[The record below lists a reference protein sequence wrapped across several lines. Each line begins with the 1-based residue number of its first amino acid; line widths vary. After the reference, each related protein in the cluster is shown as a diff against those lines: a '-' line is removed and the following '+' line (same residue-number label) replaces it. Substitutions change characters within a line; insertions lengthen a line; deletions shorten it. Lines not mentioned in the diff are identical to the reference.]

1 MVIFLISKNNH
12 FFPNHITKYKT
23 KRLYI
28 ICNFPRYIIK
38 EIRGN
43 YIYNVSK
50 PMKYVKLFS
59 QIF

>member
-1 MVIFLISKNNH
+1 MIFLISESNH

-43 YIYNVSK
+43 YIYSVSE
-50 PMKYVKLFS
+50 PIKYVKLS
-59 QIF
+59 SEIF